1 MLTDTNP
8 LKGLRLPN
16 TFSLAPSHTAQVAGH
31 LLKALYAD
39 VLEEE
44 QPEVLRSLIRQLEM
58 RERVM
63 ENGAHSRI

>member
-16 TFSLAPSHTAQVAGH
+16 TFSLAPRHTAQVAGH

-39 VLEEE
+39 VLQEE
-44 QPEVLRSLIRQLEM
+44 QPEALRSLVRQLEV
-58 RERVM
+58 RERAI
-63 ENGAHSRI
+63 EDGTHSRI